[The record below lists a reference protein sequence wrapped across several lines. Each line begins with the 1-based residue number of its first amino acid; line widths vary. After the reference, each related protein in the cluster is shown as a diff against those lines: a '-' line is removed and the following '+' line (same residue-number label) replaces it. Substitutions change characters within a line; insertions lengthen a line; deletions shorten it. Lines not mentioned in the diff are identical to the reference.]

1 MAREIM
7 KKILLAVISVL
18 LMGCQQGVVYTE
30 FASLPSAG
38 WEADSVVCFTPVLTD
53 TVGSYDMSIVMR
65 HTDRYAYQNLWLFVD
80 VKADSVVIRRD
91 TINGMLADEQGN
103 WYGKGMYIFELP
115 LLYLQDVEL
124 PAGAYEVTLQQAMRE
139 DTLCGLT
146 DIGLKV
152 IKN

>member
-38 WEADSVVCFTPVLTD
+38 WEADSVVRFTPVLTD

-65 HTDRYAYQNLWLFVD
+65 HTDRYVYQNLWLFVD

-115 LLYLQDVEL
+115 LLSF
-124 PAGAYEVTLQQAMRE
+124 
-139 DTLCGLT
+139 
-146 DIGLKV
+146 
-152 IKN
+152 

>member
-53 TVGSYDMSIVMR
+53 TGGSYDMSIVMR

-124 PAGAYEVTLQQAMRE
+124 AAGSYEVTLQQAMRE

-152 IKN
+152 LKR

>member
-30 FASLPSAG
+30 FASLPSVG
-38 WEADSVVCFTPVLTD
+38 WEADSMVCFTPVLTD

-91 TINGMLADEQGN
+91 TINGMLADEKGN
-103 WYGKGMYIFELP
+103 WYGKGMYIFLKALP
-115 LLYLQDVEL
+115 LVRSMLGIY
-124 PAGAYEVTLQQAMRE
+124 TLIRLASPSRVSVSLMILLARW
-139 DTLCGLT
+139 
-146 DIGLKV
+146 KR
-152 IKN
+152 